1 MTQTFFEHSAH
12 PSWVAALKPHLDKI
26 AAIESE
32 VHKRAKAGKAILPVA
47 QNTYLALSRP
57 INETKVLILGQDP
70 YPTPGHAIGLAF
82 STDPE
87 VRTLPKSLINIY
99 NELEADLQISSAESG
114 DLRPWQE
121 QGIMLLNTALTV
133 EAGDAGAHSKLW
145 QNFTAE
151 VIRILNDREQPL
163 VSILWGRHAQNYE
176 SLLKQHPIIKS
187 AHPSPLSA
195 HRGFFGSR
203 PFSKCNELLTEQGAT
218 PINWKLQ

>member
-26 AAIESE
+26 AAIEAE
-32 VHKRAKAGKAILPVA
+32 VHKQAKAGKTILPIA

-57 INETKVLILGQDP
+57 IHETKVLILGQDP

-82 STDPE
+82 STAPE
-87 VRTLPKSLINIY
+87 VRPLPKSLINIY
-99 NELEADLQISSAESG
+99 NELEADLHIPPAESG
-114 DLRPWQE
+114 DLRPWQQ
-121 QGIMLLNTALTV
+121 QGVMLLNTALTV
-133 EAGDAGAHSKLW
+133 EAGNAGAHSKLW
-145 QNFTAE
+145 NNFTAE
-151 VIRILNDREQPL
+151 VIQILNSREQPL

-176 SLLKQHPIIKS
+176 PLLKKHPIIKS

-203 PFSKCNELLTEQGAT
+203 PFSKCNELLEQQGTAL
-218 PINWKLQ
+218 INWRLQ